1 MLTIFIFV
9 DGVKNIIVENY
20 LGKIYPK
27 ASKFLPSIFYSDCIS
42 GSEIL
47 HRDCLYIWTVVCK
60 NQSRKL
66 CQSKQRLYTVEI

>member
-9 DGVKNIIVENY
+9 DGVKNIIVGNY
-20 LGKIYPK
+20 LRKISPK
-27 ASKFLPSIFYSDCIS
+27 ASKFLPSIFYSDCVS

-47 HRDCLYIWTVVCK
+47 HGDCLYIWTVVCE

-66 CQSKQRLYTVEI
+66 CQSKHSDYIQ